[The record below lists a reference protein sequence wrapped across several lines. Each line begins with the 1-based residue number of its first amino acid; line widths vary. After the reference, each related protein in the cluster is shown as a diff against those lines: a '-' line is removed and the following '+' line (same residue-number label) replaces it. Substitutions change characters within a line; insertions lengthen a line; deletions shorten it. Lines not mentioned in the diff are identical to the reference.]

1 MKTKLLS
8 DGTIVNFSNNR
19 KRGKSLDQYKDEQL
33 GKVGTI
39 ERDLFELE
47 LKRKLY
53 DKEN

>member
-1 MKTKLLS
+1 MKTEKS
-8 DGTIVNFSNNR
+8 INEDKPSHNR